1 MSPVRWTDHLAP
13 ELGLPAKAALVVAV
27 LLFPVVAESAA
38 TDYPKGIS

>member
-1 MSPVRWTDHLAP
+1 MTRL
-13 ELGLPAKAALVVAV
+13 LLPALATLLTAALVVAA